1 MRSLLIGF
9 LLLVMPVATAM
20 AAPANVVQTDNA
32 KATLIS
38 ERQNISAGD
47 KFYLALEMDLRE
59 HWHSYW
65 INPGAAGLPT
75 EIKWQLPPGLVAGDI
90 MWPTPKAIYLGELV
104 NYGYEG
110 KTLYPIPFT
119 ATADFDA
126 SVPITITA
134 NTGWLVCKDICI
146 PEVAILKLT
155 LNQGA
160 PEIPLN
166 GKSIKNA
173 LAGLPPILPVEQLQG
188 GFTVDG
194 DQIRFSFIGGAVSNI
209 KQGKKYLRF
218 FPVDIGMV
226 KHNDPQNPS
235 FGEQGFTLWSK
246 TGFRAKR
253 DKLQSLDGV
262 LVIGE
267 GRSAKAWTVN
277 LTENF
282 APDATGFDLAPDLRI
297 APKAIKG
304 GLLLALLLA
313 FVGGVLLNLM
323 PCVFPVL
330 SMKVMGFVT
339 AAHEEAAK
347 IKKHGLFF
355 LVGVLASFLLL
366 GGLLL
371 ALKAGG
377 QQIGWGFQLQYPPFV
392 AAIAVLFFVI
402 GLNFLGLFQIGGQWT
417 GIGSKLTKGNGNAG
431 AFFTGVLAVIV
442 ASPCTAPAMG
452 WAMGYTLTQSA
463 PGSLLIFASLGLG
476 FAAPFTLL
484 SFYPA
489 LLRKLPKPGAWM
501 QRFHQFMAFPM
512 FGAAIWLVWVLGSLE
527 GMIAIAAMLIAF
539 LLIAFAFW
547 SLKGKVFGKIMA
559 GIAFVAAIIMVF
571 NGFADRDVSGLEPQV
586 WSPELVKNLQGE
598 GKVVFV
604 DFTAEWCVTCQFNK
618 RTSLSGK
625 KAAEVFAKYN
635 AAFVVADWTAR
646 DDRIASELAKFGRVG
661 VPLYLVYSPVNPEP
675 MILPEIL
682 TPKIVEQ
689 ALAKQ
694 REQESK

>member
-1 MRSLLIGF
+1 MRSLLFGF
-9 LLLVMPVATAM
+9 LLLALSTATAM
-20 AAPANVVQTDNA
+20 AAPTNVVQTDNA

-47 KFYLALEMDLRE
+47 MFYLALEMDLRE

-75 EIKWQLPPGLVAGDI
+75 AIKWQLPAGLIAGEI
-90 MWPTPKAIYLGELV
+90 LWPKPKAIYLGALV

-119 ATADFDA
+119 ATDDFDA

-134 NTGWLVCKDICI
+134 NTSWLVCKDVCI
-146 PEVAILKLT
+146 PEGAVLKLT

-160 PEIPLN
+160 AEIPSN
-166 GKSIKNA
+166 AKSIKNA
-173 LAGLPPILPVEQLQG
+173 LNGLPPILPIEQLQG

-194 DQIRFSFIGGAVSNI
+194 DKIRFSFIGDAVSNI
-209 KQGKKYLRF
+209 KRGKKYLRF

-226 KHNDPQNPS
+226 KHNDPQTLS
-235 FGEQGFTLWSK
+235 FGEQGFTLWSNA
-246 TGFRAKR
+246 GFRAKR
-253 DKLQSLDGV
+253 DKLQALDGV
-262 LVIGE
+262 LIVGE

-282 APDATGFDLAPDLRI
+282 APDATGFNLDPALQTT
-297 APKAIKG
+297 PKAIKG

-313 FVGGVLLNLM
+313 FIGGVLLNLM

-330 SMKVMGFVT
+330 SMKVMGFVS
-339 AAHEEAAK
+339 AAHDEAAK
-347 IKKHGLFF
+347 IRKSGIFF
-355 LVGVLASFLLL
+355 LIGVLVSFLFL

-417 GIGSKLTKGNGNAG
+417 GIGNKLTKGNGNVG

-463 PGSLLIFASLGLG
+463 PGSLLIFAALGLG

-484 SFYPA
+484 SFYPQ

-559 GIAFVAAIIMVF
+559 GIAFIAAIVMVF
-571 NGFADRDVSGLEPQV
+571 NGFADRDVSGLKPQA
-586 WSPELVKNLQGE
+586 WSPELVQSLQTE

-618 RTSLSGK
+618 RTSLSGN
-625 KAAEVFAKYN
+625 KAAETFAKYN
-635 AAFVVADWTAR
+635 AAFLVADWTAR

-661 VPLYLVYSPVNPEP
+661 VPLYLVYSPVSPKP
-675 MILPEIL
+675 LILPEIL
-682 TPKIVEQ
+682 TPKIVAE

-694 REQESK
+694 REQASQ